1 MIRSAAG
8 GSDGLGFAL
17 PSALVALAFPQLRD
31 FGRLHR
37 AATGMAIQP
46 LRPLIQEGLG
56 RATGT
61 GLLVSDVAPG
71 SPAHRAG
78 VRRGD
83 VIMAIDGERVER
95 LRMAWVYLHM
105 FNLQDG

>member
-1 MIRSAAG
+1 LLLPFRSSAILAACI
-8 GSDGLGFAL
+8 A
-17 PSALVALAFPQLRD
+17 
-31 FGRLHR
+31 
-37 AATGMAIQP
+37 
-46 LRPLIQEGLG
+46 RPQEGLG